1 MQNGYAQEAGALWEA
16 SLFKA
21 EGFLL
26 DWDGSCAEG
35 CCQFNANWSREGAH
49 DPVLGDEKVS
59 PLAKRGVPVDL
70 EV

>member
-1 MQNGYAQEAGALWEA
+1 MISGHV
-16 SLFKA
+16 SV
-21 EGFLL
+21 
-26 DWDGSCAEG
+26 G